1 MFVQIAMQAP
11 TQVAE
16 QVPLLSS
23 VTSVSREEG
32 TNNRDDSSDET
43 SVAELAVKLFPHLP
57 REDAAAM
64 WVGFVNNAKTC
75 LNHYNRKNQASSVI
89 SFILV

>member
-1 MFVQIAMQAP
+1 MINLP
-11 TQVAE
+11 PCLSRSPCRRPPQVAE

-57 REDAAAM
+57 
-64 WVGFVNNAKTC
+64 
-75 LNHYNRKNQASSVI
+75 
-89 SFILV
+89 

>member
-11 TQVAE
+11 TLVAE

-43 SVAELAVKLFPHLP
+43 SVAELAVKLLPHLP
-57 REDAAAM
+57 
-64 WVGFVNNAKTC
+64 
-75 LNHYNRKNQASSVI
+75 
-89 SFILV
+89 